1 MLQISQVDSNVEVWY
16 SEHLRAMNSWIAVV
30 FECGHTL
37 QEIYN
42 MDYNEY
48 VTIVSSMSEKRN
60 SKQGRNLRPVQK
72 SAIRKRQK
80 N

>member
-1 MLQISQVDSNVEVWY
+1 MEVWY
-16 SEHLRAMNSWIAVV
+16 SEHLRAMNSWIAEF

-72 SAIRKRQK
+72 SAIEKAK
-80 N
+80 KLKEK

>member
-1 MLQISQVDSNVEVWY
+1 
-16 SEHLRAMNSWIAVV
+16 
-30 FECGHTL
+30 
-37 QEIYN
+37 

-72 SAIRKRQK
+72 SAIEKAK
-80 N
+80 KLKEK